1 MQWLAEVCVKRPVFA
16 TMLILSLVVVGAFSF
31 FSLGVDLFP
40 KIDFPTITITV
51 INPGASPQ
59 EIETEVTQKV
69 EEAVNTISGIDEL
82 RSTSIEGISQVF
94 VQFVLE
100 KNVNVAAQ
108 EVENRVQT
116 VIPNLPDTADQPTV
130 QKLDTDAAPV
140 LRIAV
145 SAPTSLRDV
154 TEVAK
159 HQVKE
164 RIESVNGVGQVTIIG
179 GRERQINVWI
189 DPDKMRSYNITA
201 AEITNALRIQN
212 IEFPSGRLDG
222 GQTETSVRTLGKI
235 QKPEE
240 FANVVI
246 AARGS
251 YQVKVKD
258 IGYVED
264 GAEEIR
270 SQALLNGQP
279 AVTLIVSKQSGQN
292 TVAVAEELKS
302 RLKDIEQT
310 LPKNYR
316 MQIIGDNS
324 VFIENSLHAI
334 EEHLVVG
341 GLLASIVVFLFL
353 WSFRST
359 IIAALAIPTSIISTF
374 ALMYAMGYTLN
385 SITML
390 SLTLMVGIVID
401 DAIVVLEN
409 IYRFVEEK
417 GMDPYQA
424 AIEGTREI
432 GMAVLAT
439 TLSLMAVFVPIG
451 FMQGIVG
458 RFMSSFGLTASFAIG
473 VSLIVSFTL
482 TPMLAA
488 RLIKKPQIREDP
500 TNEYDDIAEEKAE
513 AFERSDTA
521 GNAEIQEIKGDGLT
535 TGVHRDEPIYADKP
549 AHHSGGKD
557 SRFYRYIDGTYTWL
571 LKFSMARRW
580 LIVALCALV
589 FLSII
594 PLFMFVGK
602 NFLPVDDQSQYEIS
616 VRAPEGYSLGATSQL
631 LERIAAEI
639 RKMPGVTDTLVTIGG
654 GQQQVVNSGSLYVKL
669 TDIKERPKSQEQ
681 MMVDTRELLKS
692 FPSELRTSVQPVA
705 AFSGGGQR
713 NANVQFLISGPDIKV
728 LQEASAKLLE
738 KMKTIPDAVDV
749 DSTLIAGKPEVQ
761 LEVDRDTA
769 ADLGVRIGDVSQAL
783 NTLVA
788 GQEATTF
795 NQGAD
800 QYEVRVRAIN
810 NYRTN
815 IEGLKRL
822 VVPSSKIGV
831 VSLDRLI
838 KVKEATGPSSV
849 DRLNRQRQVT
859 LLANTKPGGSATGIT
874 SALDGFVKELNL
886 PEGYKTGYVGQSKE
900 LGKSLFYFMLAIA
913 LSFIFMYIVLAAQFE
928 SFVHPI
934 TILLTLPLSIPFGIV
949 SLLATGQTVN
959 IFSGLGLLLLFGVVK
974 KNAILQIDH
983 TNTLRERGMNRYD
996 AIIQANRDRLRPIL
1010 MTTIALVAGMIPLVL
1025 STGAGAGTNRSIGV
1039 LVVGGQSLCLLL
1051 TLLAVPVFYSLFDDL
1066 IEAKI
1071 FRRLNNLSSG
1081 IFRGVRQKF
1090 TAATASLFSKLGLKM
1105 RKHAR

>member
-16 TMLILSLVVVGAFSF
+16 TMLILSLVTVGAFSF

-59 EIETEVTQKV
+59 EIETEVTEKI
-69 EEAVNTISGIDEL
+69 EEAVNTVSGIDEL
-82 RSTSIEGISQVF
+82 RSTSVEGISQVF
-94 VQFVLE
+94 VAFVLE
-100 KNVNVAAQ
+100 KDVNVAAQ

-116 VIPNLPDTADQPTV
+116 VIPDLPETAEQPTV

-145 SAPTSLRDV
+145 SAPTSIRDV
-154 TEVAK
+154 TETARNK
-159 HQVKE
+159 IKE

-189 DPDKMRSYNITA
+189 DPDKMRSYNVTA
-201 AEITNALRIQN
+201 AEVTNALRIQN
-212 IEFPSGRLDG
+212 IEFPSGRLDQ

-235 QKPEE
+235 QKPEQ
-240 FANVVI
+240 FADVVV
-246 AARGS
+246 ATRGTYS
-251 YQVKVKD
+251 VKVKD
-258 IGYVED
+258 LGYVED

-292 TVAVAEELKS
+292 TVAVAQELKE
-302 RLKDIEQT
+302 RLKEIEPT
-310 LPKNYR
+310 LPKGYR

-324 VFIENSLHAI
+324 IFIENSLHAI

-341 GLLASIVVFLFL
+341 GILAAVVVFLFL

-409 IYRFVEEK
+409 IYRFIEEK

-432 GMAVLAT
+432 GLAVLAT

-458 RFMSSFGLTASFAIG
+458 RFMSSFGLTASFAIF

-488 RLIKKPQIREDP
+488 RLIKAPKKKEAKEIEEDLQIH
-500 TNEYDDIAEEKAE
+500 
-513 AFERSDTA
+513 
-521 GNAEIQEIKGDGLT
+521 GDGMLEDRHPKT
-535 TGVHRDEPIYADKP
+535 EHESSKN
-549 AHHSGGKD
+549 SW
-557 SRFYRYIDGTYTWL
+557 FYHYIDSTYAWL
-571 LKFSMARRW
+571 LRFSMAHRW
-580 LIVALCALV
+580 LIVLLCVLV
-589 FLSII
+589 FISII

-602 NFLPVDDQSQYEIS
+602 NFLPVDDQSQFEIS

-631 LERIAAEI
+631 LERIATDL
-639 RKMPGVTDTLVTIGG
+639 RKMPGVTDTLITIGG
-654 GQQQVVNSGSLYVKL
+654 GQAQVVNNGSIYVKL
-669 TDIKERPKSQEQ
+669 SDVGDRTKSQEE
-681 MMVDTRELLKS
+681 MMSEARELLKN
-692 FPSELRTSVQPVA
+692 FPPELRTGVQAVQ
-705 AFSGGGQR
+705 AFSGGGFR
-713 NANVQFLISGPDIKV
+713 NANVQFLISGPDLKK
-728 LQEASAKLLE
+728 LEEFSAKLLE
-738 KMKTIPDAVDV
+738 KMKTIPDAVDI
-749 DSTLIAGKPEVQ
+749 DSTLISGKPEVQ

-788 GQEATTF
+788 GVEATTF
-795 NQGAD
+795 NEGTD

-810 NYRTN
+810 SFRTD
-815 IEGLKRL
+815 IEGLQRL
-822 VVPSSKIGV
+822 VVPSSKVGL
-831 VSLDRLI
+831 VSLDRLV
-838 KVKEATGPSSV
+838 KVKEGTGPSSV
-849 DRLNRQRQVT
+849 DRVNRQRQVT
-859 LLANTKPGGSATGIT
+859 LLANTRPGGSATSIT
-874 SALDGFVKELNL
+874 DAIDQFVKEMNL
-886 PEGYKTGYVGQSKE
+886 PAGYTTGYVGQSKE
-900 LGKSLFYFMLAIA
+900 LGKSLFYFALAIS

-928 SFVHPI
+928 SFIHPV
-934 TILLTLPLSIPFGIV
+934 TILLTLPLSIPFGIL

-983 TNTLRERGMNRYD
+983 TNTLRERGMERYD

-1010 MTTIALVAGMIPLVL
+1010 MTTIALVAGMIPLVI

-1066 IEAKI
+1066 SNFGI
-1071 FRRLNNLSSG
+1071 FRRTSDFSSRMFG
-1081 IFRGVRQKF
+1081 GMKRKF
-1090 TAATASLFSKLGLKM
+1090 ATAASSLFTKQ
-1105 RKHAR
+1105 